1 MSLRHPNQYPF
12 SVKELLRELV
22 VQARAAARRRDWKK
36 NHHLCRLHDDLV
48 LRSRKPT
55 LVNLAD
61 RMLTALT
68 SGERGLRTAWVM
80 ALATYSYTRSWHG
93 AEGPDGEPMEFSR
106 WYCFAS
112 AAEIFWEYLWKRKH
126 G

>member
-22 VQARAAARRRDWKK
+22 VQVRAAARRRDWKK

-55 LVNLAD
+55 
-61 RMLTALT
+61 
-68 SGERGLRTAWVM
+68 
-80 ALATYSYTRSWHG
+80 
-93 AEGPDGEPMEFSR
+93 
-106 WYCFAS
+106 
-112 AAEIFWEYLWKRKH
+112 
-126 G
+126 